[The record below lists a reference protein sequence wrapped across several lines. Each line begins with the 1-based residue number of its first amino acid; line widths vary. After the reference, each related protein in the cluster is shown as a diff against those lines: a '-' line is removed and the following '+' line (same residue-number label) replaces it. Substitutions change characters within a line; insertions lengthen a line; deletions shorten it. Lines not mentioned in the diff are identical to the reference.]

1 MNWLDITLLCLA
13 GIGFVKGLFDGVIK
27 QVVSLIALLVGIFFC
42 TKAALW
48 LRGYILALG
57 WFPEQG
63 VTVLSYVAG
72 FLLIV
77 GVILLAGEILT
88 RVVGATPLS
97 VLNHLAGG
105 VLGLCFMMAFI
116 SLLLNG
122 MEMIDKGSVLIPRGA
137 KVESRFYNSVKEI
150 IPTIYFQNLFLRRN
164 RLHNLNNIY

>member
-27 QVVSLIALLVGIFFC
+27 QVVSLIALLVGIFFG

-97 VLNHLAGG
+97 VLTIWWVVSWGF
-105 VLGLCFMMAFI
+105 VL
-116 SLLLNG
+116 
-122 MEMIDKGSVLIPRGA
+122 
-137 KVESRFYNSVKEI
+137 
-150 IPTIYFQNLFLRRN
+150 
-164 RLHNLNNIY
+164 

>member
-13 GIGFVKGLFDGVIK
+13 GIGFVKGLFDGFIK

-97 VLNHLAGG
+97 VLNHLVGG
-105 VLGLCFMMAFI
+105 VLGLCFMMAFV
-116 SLLLNG
+116 SLLLNS
-122 MEMIDKGSVLIPRGA
+122 MEMIDKGSVLIPRQA
-137 KVESRFYNSVKEI
+137 KVESCFYNSVKEI
-150 IPTIYFQNLFLRRN
+150 IPTIYFQNLFFKEE
-164 RLHNLNNIY
+164 

>member
-13 GIGFVKGLFDGVIK
+13 GIGFVKGLFDGIIK

-63 VTVLSYVAG
+63 VTVLSYGAG

-150 IPTIYFQNLFLRRN
+150 IPTIYFQNLFFKEE
-164 RLHNLNNIY
+164 

>member
-150 IPTIYFQNLFLRRN
+150 IATIYFQNLFFKEE
-164 RLHNLNNIY
+164 

>member
-88 RVVGATPLS
+88 RVVGVTPLS
-97 VLNHLAGG
+97 VLNHLAGS
-105 VLGLCFMMAFI
+105 VLGLCFMMAFV

-122 MEMIDKGSVLIPRGA
+122 IEMIDRGSVLISRQA

-150 IPTIYFQNLFLRRN
+150 IPTIYFQNLFFKEE
-164 RLHNLNNIY
+164 

>member
-97 VLNHLAGG
+97 VLNHLVGG
-105 VLGLCFMMAFI
+105 VLGLCFMMAFV
-116 SLLLNG
+116 SLLLTS

-150 IPTIYFQNLFLRRN
+150 IPTIYFQNLFFKEE
-164 RLHNLNNIY
+164 

>member
-122 MEMIDKGSVLIPRGA
+122 TEMIDKGSVLIPRGA

-150 IPTIYFQNLFLRRN
+150 IPTIYFQNLFFKEE
-164 RLHNLNNIY
+164 

>member
-63 VTVLSYVAG
+63 VT
-72 FLLIV
+72 

-97 VLNHLAGG
+97 VLNHLVGG
-105 VLGLCFMMAFI
+105 VLGLCFMMAFV
-116 SLLLNG
+116 SLLLNS
-122 MEMIDKGSVLIPRGA
+122 MEMIDKGSVLIPRQA

-150 IPTIYFQNLFLRRN
+150 IPTIYFQNLFFKEE
-164 RLHNLNNIY
+164 

>member
-1 MNWLDITLLCLA
+1 MNWLDITLLGLA

-116 SLLLNG
+116 SLLLNS

-150 IPTIYFQNLFLRRN
+150 IPTIYFQNLFFKEE
-164 RLHNLNNIY
+164 

>member
-1 MNWLDITLLCLA
+1 MNGLDITVLCLA

-150 IPTIYFQNLFLRRN
+150 IPTIYFQNLFFKEE
-164 RLHNLNNIY
+164 

>member
-48 LRGYILALG
+48 LRGYILAL
-57 WFPEQG
+57 EQG

-97 VLNHLAGG
+97 VLNHLVGG
-105 VLGLCFMMAFI
+105 VLGLCFMMAFV
-116 SLLLNG
+116 SLLLNS
-122 MEMIDKGSVLIPRGA
+122 MEMIDKGSVLIPRQA

-150 IPTIYFQNLFLRRN
+150 IPTIYFQNLFFKEE
-164 RLHNLNNIY
+164 

>member
-48 LRGYILALG
+48 LRRNILALG

-105 VLGLCFMMAFI
+105 VLGFCFMMAFI

-150 IPTIYFQNLFLRRN
+150 IPTIYFQNLFFKEE
-164 RLHNLNNIY
+164 

>member
-97 VLNHLAGG
+97 VLNHLVGG
-105 VLGLCFMMAFI
+105 VLGLCFMMAFV
-116 SLLLNG
+116 SLLLNS
-122 MEMIDKGSVLIPRGA
+122 MEMIDKGSVLILRQA

-150 IPTIYFQNLFLRRN
+150 IPTIYFQNLFFKEE
-164 RLHNLNNIY
+164 

>member
-116 SLLLNG
+116 SLLLNS
-122 MEMIDKGSVLIPRGA
+122 MEMIDKGSVLIQRQA

-150 IPTIYFQNLFLRRN
+150 IPTIYFQNLFFKEE
-164 RLHNLNNIY
+164 

>member
-1 MNWLDITLLCLA
+1 MNWLDIVLVCLA

-150 IPTIYFQNLFLRRN
+150 IPTIYFQNLFFKEE
-164 RLHNLNNIY
+164 

>member
-97 VLNHLAGG
+97 VLNHLVGG
-105 VLGLCFMMAFI
+105 VLGLCFMMAFV
-116 SLLLNG
+116 SLLLNS
-122 MEMIDKGSVLIPRGA
+122 MEMIDKGSVLIPRQA
-137 KVESRFYNSVKEI
+137 KVEPRFYNSVKEI
-150 IPTIYFQNLFLRRN
+150 IPTIFFQNLFFKEE
-164 RLHNLNNIY
+164 

>member
-13 GIGFVKGLFDGVIK
+13 GIGFVKGLFDGIIK

-97 VLNHLAGG
+97 VLNHLVGG
-105 VLGLCFMMAFI
+105 VLGLCFMMAFV
-116 SLLLNG
+116 SLLLNS
-122 MEMIDKGSVLIPRGA
+122 MEMIDKGSVLIPRQA
-137 KVESRFYNSVKEI
+137 KGESRFYNSVKEI
-150 IPTIYFQNLFLRRN
+150 IPTIYFQNLFFKEE
-164 RLHNLNNIY
+164 

>member
-77 GVILLAGEILT
+77 GVIWLAGEILT

-97 VLNHLAGG
+97 VLNQLAGG

-150 IPTIYFQNLFLRRN
+150 IPTIYFQNLFF
-164 RLHNLNNIY
+164 HEE

>member
-88 RVVGATPLS
+88 RGSDAVERPEPFGGWCLGAL
-97 VLNHLAGG
+97 LYDG
-105 VLGLCFMMAFI
+105 VCQPSAEQYGDDRQGIGPDPA
-116 SLLLNG
+116 SG
-122 MEMIDKGSVLIPRGA
+122 KGRIP
-137 KVESRFYNSVKEI
+137 
-150 IPTIYFQNLFLRRN
+150 FL
-164 RLHNLNNIY
+164 